1 MKINDYIVKYRNVDE
16 KDYRGTPLEEHYQ
29 DGIRRFTRT
38 PPVIC
43 EDGFKMSVQ
52 ASESHYSTPKAFS
65 DEYTEVEIGYPSAPE
80 SLIAEYAEDWEVEGD
95 DDPRLGQTVYG
106 YVPVHIVNLVIEK
119 HGGIDF
125 DAVIERIEG
134 HER

>member
-52 ASESHYSTPKAFS
+52 ASETHYCEPKGFA
-65 DEYTEVEIGYPSAPE
+65 DEYTEVEIGFPNRNEELLMDYC
-80 SLIAEYAEDWEVEGD
+80 EDFENLCG
-95 DDPRLGQTVYG
+95 TVYG
-106 YVPVHIVNLVIEK
+106 YVPVELVDRVIEK
-119 HGGIDF
+119 HGGIDIA
-125 DAVIERIEG
+125 AVLENKEGYER
-134 HER
+134 

>member
-52 ASESHYSTPKAFS
+52 ASETHYCEPKGFA
-65 DEYTEVEIGYPSAPE
+65 DEYTEVEDGETMDKVKGQDYFLCI
-80 SLIAEYAEDWEVEGD
+80 LICC
-95 DDPRLGQTVYG
+95 
-106 YVPVHIVNLVIEK
+106 
-119 HGGIDF
+119 
-125 DAVIERIEG
+125 
-134 HER
+134 